1 MKDQQLILQSVQDAF
16 HLDERVAAVYLFGS
30 FVHGRMTAESDLDVA
45 VLFRKDAV
53 PAPLDLVEVGS
64 RLSALVGLEVDVVC
78 LNNAG
83 PIVAMQVLRK
93 GIKIVDR
100 NSRENMEFFVRTI
113 ERYDDIKMVRRP
125 IERSILNG
133 RIYG

>member
-1 MKDQQLILQSVQDAF
+1 
-16 HLDERVAAVYLFGS
+16 
-30 FVHGRMTAESDLDVA
+30 
-45 VLFRKDAV
+45 
-53 PAPLDLVEVGS
+53 
-64 RLSALVGLEVDVVC
+64 
-78 LNNAG
+78 
-83 PIVAMQVLRK
+83 MQVLRK